1 MAHPKRVLD
10 RATAFAA
17 AYGCEVP
24 ILLAPMAGACP
35 PPLSIA
41 VANAGG
47 MGAMGALLHDGPGIA
62 KWVDDFR
69 AGSRGALQIN
79 TWVPDPPPCVT
90 RRMKTP
96 SDRSCD
102 RGDRT
107 CRRPPAT

>member
-1 MAHPKRVLD
+1 
-10 RATAFAA
+10 
-17 AYGCEVP
+17 
-24 ILLAPMAGACP
+24 MAGACP

-79 TWVPDPPPCVT
+79 TWVPDPPPV
-90 RRMKTP
+90 R
-96 SDRSCD
+96 DAAHEDAVRSFMRSWGPDVGGGGGGGEGEGC
-102 RGDRT
+102 GAP
-107 CRRPPAT
+107 C